1 MDKDSSFTGSIPE
14 IYERAL
20 VPLLFT
26 PYAIDMARRAA
37 ARHPLRVLEIAAG
50 TGAVTRHL
58 LQEIPNAQIVAT
70 DLNPAMLEQARKAVD
85 STRVEWRQADAQD
98 LPFPDASFD
107 AVVCQFGVMFFPDK
121 VRGFSEARRVLKP
134 GGLYFFNVWDGIGHN
149 DFSATINHALAKVF
163 HEDPPRFLARVPYG
177 YHDVDA
183 IREELAGAGWG
194 SGISHEVVGAASR
207 ADAARLAAT
216 ALCQGSP
223 LKADIEARDASR
235 LQEATDVATAAL
247 VANFGS
253 GAIEGKMQAIVFT
266 CEA

>member
-1 MDKDSSFTGSIPE
+1 M
-14 IYERAL
+14 
-20 VPLLFT
+20 
-26 PYAIDMARRAA
+26 
-37 ARHPLRVLEIAAG
+37 
-50 TGAVTRHL
+50 
-58 LQEIPNAQIVAT
+58 
-70 DLNPAMLEQARKAVD
+70 
-85 STRVEWRQADAQD
+85 
-98 LPFPDASFD
+98 
-107 AVVCQFGVMFFPDK
+107 
-121 VRGFSEARRVLKP
+121 
-134 GGLYFFNVWDGIGHN
+134 
-149 DFSATINHALAKVF
+149 
-163 HEDPPRFLARVPYG
+163 PYG